1 MVTIRRI
8 MKWAIAALVCAVS
21 VFPLEAQNITK
32 PKIACP
38 NGLWVNS
45 YNGVLFFTRVDAE
58 MKNTVL
64 PISLQ
69 FYYNSSYKDRNYGYG
84 SGFSMGEEMRYTLSG
99 DSVSI
104 ERGDGRSDVYIKKN
118 QTYEAPTGVFDQ
130 LSQSGDG
137 QFVLTMKDGTIYR
150 FEDATHKRVTKIE
163 NRNGFVTTLRYESN
177 GLLSGI
183 SDEAGR
189 SVSLSY
195 TDGLLTKAIASFVKG
210 EISYQ
215 YDSRRRLTKVTDPMG
230 YTLSYGYDKQDQLTS
245 VTDPM
250 GNITEVGYTNQG
262 AVYRVKTAVSDKVI
276 RYEVANKRTVIIDY
290 TEPAAQFSY
299 YIWDEQGR
307 VIEKSGLCCGIQEKL
322 VYDTDDN
329 VIKRTDANG
338 NIRTYTY
345 DSNGNMLTATD
356 PEGHTETYTYE
367 SKFNQVASYRDK
379 NGNGYSFT
387 YDNVGNLTIISGP
400 EGFSNRYTYNAMGAP
415 LTITDANGNVTQNE
429 YDNQGLQI
437 SQTDAAGNTRRFTYD
452 GSGNMVSSTDARQF
466 VVQYTYNARNELIR
480 LTDALKGT
488 IEFSYDRNG
497 NVVRIKDA
505 KGRITANTYDA
516 LGNPLSMINPAGR
529 SITYTYN
536 RKSKP
541 IQIKDEAGNVTQY
554 DYDEHDRVIRM
565 VNAAN
570 EVTSFAYDTKG
581 NLLSMIL
588 PNGNS
593 ITYSYTANDLMN
605 ETTDA
610 LGVISTQA
618 YDANGN
624 VLTQTDG
631 EGRTVTYQYDGL
643 NRRVSSTDPS
653 GNIEYYTYDRN
664 SNQLSFTNRNGDKE
678 AYGYD
683 ALNRLI
689 EVTDALSNKTRYQ
702 YDGEGNLI
710 AATDAK
716 GNKTTYTYDA
726 LGQNTHITFANGTTL
741 EYAYDQ
747 MGNVIQQKKRD
758 GAKIKF
764 AYDALDQLVEKLYP
778 DGTTDKYGYNEIGQ
792 LISAVNKNATV
803 TLAYDKAG
811 RLTAETLN
819 SQVTAYSYDV
829 PNRKRILT
837 YPSGK
842 KVMQTMNVRDQIVE
856 IQEDGT
862 VVVNQTYNKAGQLAT
877 RAYNNG
883 ITTKYEYN
891 KNGWLSKIAD
901 GKILDFLMTYDK
913 TGNML
918 ARLDQLHPDRS
929 EMYGYDKIQQLTSFQ
944 RGEVKNGVITTPA
957 RTQIFRYDALGNRL
971 SVQEDGVTTT
981 YTANAQNEYTSIQG
995 GLNFTPQ
1002 YDQNG
1007 NMLNDDSHTYQYDYN
1022 NKLVQ
1027 VDAETASYAYD
1038 ALGRRIRKTT
1048 ADGTVLFYYAGD
1060 DVIEE
1065 QDRSK
1070 ALLATYL
1077 LGNGIDDMIKMNRK
1091 GNEYFYH
1098 TNHLG
1103 SVMGVTDRSSE
1114 VQERYEYD
1122 PFGKVSFYNGENVL
1136 LAKSGI
1142 GNEVLF
1148 TGRSYNAE
1156 TKNYDYRARTMNL
1169 SIGRFMQPDPML
1181 YVDGMNCLSYV
1192 GNNVVSLVDPMGEDF
1207 QETLKNANRIL
1218 NQEAARKA
1226 YSKTNESSSK
1236 RLSKGSSS
1244 SVYSLFKKPF
1254 GQNVKSNN
1262 PFNPNAISEIGQN
1275 VKPNSSNN
1283 PFNPNAISEIG
1294 EKISKQGT
1302 KQVEKKVTKQ
1312 VAKQVAKKNPA
1323 AALTEVVLVLGIGG
1337 ISAALIAN
1345 QYDAD
1350 FSDIYKDIV
1359 EGYVDDE
1366 YGFFFFFFPQKDCDK

>member
-1 MVTIRRI
+1 M
-8 MKWAIAALVCAVS
+8 
-21 VFPLEAQNITK
+21 
-32 PKIACP
+32 
-38 NGLWVNS
+38 
-45 YNGVLFFTRVDAE
+45 
-58 MKNTVL
+58 
-64 PISLQ
+64 
-69 FYYNSSYKDRNYGYG
+69 
-84 SGFSMGEEMRYTLSG
+84 
-99 DSVSI
+99 
-104 ERGDGRSDVYIKKN
+104 
-118 QTYEAPTGVFDQ
+118 
-130 LSQSGDG
+130 
-137 QFVLTMKDGTIYR
+137 
-150 FEDATHKRVTKIE
+150 
-163 NRNGFVTTLRYESN
+163 
-177 GLLSGI
+177 
-183 SDEAGR
+183 
-189 SVSLSY
+189 
-195 TDGLLTKAIASFVKG
+195 
-210 EISYQ
+210 
-215 YDSRRRLTKVTDPMG
+215 
-230 YTLSYGYDKQDQLTS
+230 
-245 VTDPM
+245 
-250 GNITEVGYTNQG
+250 
-262 AVYRVKTAVSDKVI
+262 
-276 RYEVANKRTVIIDY
+276 
-290 TEPAAQFSY
+290 
-299 YIWDEQGR
+299 
-307 VIEKSGLCCGIQEKL
+307 
-322 VYDTDDN
+322 
-329 VIKRTDANG
+329 
-338 NIRTYTY
+338 
-345 DSNGNMLTATD
+345 
-356 PEGHTETYTYE
+356 
-367 SKFNQVASYRDK
+367 
-379 NGNGYSFT
+379 
-387 YDNVGNLTIISGP
+387 
-400 EGFSNRYTYNAMGAP
+400 
-415 LTITDANGNVTQNE
+415 
-429 YDNQGLQI
+429 
-437 SQTDAAGNTRRFTYD
+437 
-452 GSGNMVSSTDARQF
+452 
-466 VVQYTYNARNELIR
+466 
-480 LTDALKGT
+480 
-488 IEFSYDRNG
+488 
-497 NVVRIKDA
+497 
-505 KGRITANTYDA
+505 
-516 LGNPLSMINPAGR
+516 
-529 SITYTYN
+529 
-536 RKSKP
+536 
-541 IQIKDEAGNVTQY
+541 
-554 DYDEHDRVIRM
+554 
-565 VNAAN
+565 
-570 EVTSFAYDTKG
+570 
-581 NLLSMIL
+581 
-588 PNGNS
+588 
-593 ITYSYTANDLMN
+593 
-605 ETTDA
+605 
-610 LGVISTQA
+610 
-618 YDANGN
+618 
-624 VLTQTDG
+624 TQTDG

-944 RGEVKNGVITTPA
+944 RGEVKNGIITTPA
-957 RTQIFRYDALGNRL
+957 RTQTFRYDALGNRL

-995 GLNFTPQ
+995 DLNFTPQ

-1022 NKLVQ
+1022 NKLVL

-1366 YGFFFFFFPQKDCDK
+1366 YGFLKDLFPQKDCDK

>member
-1 MVTIRRI
+1 M
-8 MKWAIAALVCAVS
+8 
-21 VFPLEAQNITK
+21 
-32 PKIACP
+32 
-38 NGLWVNS
+38 
-45 YNGVLFFTRVDAE
+45 
-58 MKNTVL
+58 
-64 PISLQ
+64 
-69 FYYNSSYKDRNYGYG
+69 
-84 SGFSMGEEMRYTLSG
+84 
-99 DSVSI
+99 
-104 ERGDGRSDVYIKKN
+104 
-118 QTYEAPTGVFDQ
+118 
-130 LSQSGDG
+130 
-137 QFVLTMKDGTIYR
+137 
-150 FEDATHKRVTKIE
+150 
-163 NRNGFVTTLRYESN
+163 
-177 GLLSGI
+177 
-183 SDEAGR
+183 
-189 SVSLSY
+189 
-195 TDGLLTKAIASFVKG
+195 
-210 EISYQ
+210 
-215 YDSRRRLTKVTDPMG
+215 
-230 YTLSYGYDKQDQLTS
+230 
-245 VTDPM
+245 
-250 GNITEVGYTNQG
+250 
-262 AVYRVKTAVSDKVI
+262 
-276 RYEVANKRTVIIDY
+276 
-290 TEPAAQFSY
+290 
-299 YIWDEQGR
+299 
-307 VIEKSGLCCGIQEKL
+307 
-322 VYDTDDN
+322 
-329 VIKRTDANG
+329 
-338 NIRTYTY
+338 
-345 DSNGNMLTATD
+345 
-356 PEGHTETYTYE
+356 
-367 SKFNQVASYRDK
+367 
-379 NGNGYSFT
+379 
-387 YDNVGNLTIISGP
+387 
-400 EGFSNRYTYNAMGAP
+400 
-415 LTITDANGNVTQNE
+415 
-429 YDNQGLQI
+429 
-437 SQTDAAGNTRRFTYD
+437 
-452 GSGNMVSSTDARQF
+452 
-466 VVQYTYNARNELIR
+466 
-480 LTDALKGT
+480 
-488 IEFSYDRNG
+488 
-497 NVVRIKDA
+497 
-505 KGRITANTYDA
+505 
-516 LGNPLSMINPAGR
+516 
-529 SITYTYN
+529 
-536 RKSKP
+536 
-541 IQIKDEAGNVTQY
+541 
-554 DYDEHDRVIRM
+554 
-565 VNAAN
+565 
-570 EVTSFAYDTKG
+570 
-581 NLLSMIL
+581 
-588 PNGNS
+588 
-593 ITYSYTANDLMN
+593 
-605 ETTDA
+605 
-610 LGVISTQA
+610 
-618 YDANGN
+618 
-624 VLTQTDG
+624 
-631 EGRTVTYQYDGL
+631 
-643 NRRVSSTDPS
+643 
-653 GNIEYYTYDRN
+653 
-664 SNQLSFTNRNGDKE
+664 
-678 AYGYD
+678 
-683 ALNRLI
+683 
-689 EVTDALSNKTRYQ
+689 
-702 YDGEGNLI
+702 
-710 AATDAK
+710 
-716 GNKTTYTYDA
+716 
-726 LGQNTHITFANGTTL
+726 
-741 EYAYDQ
+741 
-747 MGNVIQQKKRD
+747 
-758 GAKIKF
+758 
-764 AYDALDQLVEKLYP
+764 
-778 DGTTDKYGYNEIGQ
+778 
-792 LISAVNKNATV
+792 
-803 TLAYDKAG
+803 
-811 RLTAETLN
+811 
-819 SQVTAYSYDV
+819 
-829 PNRKRILT
+829 
-837 YPSGK
+837 
-842 KVMQTMNVRDQIVE
+842 
-856 IQEDGT
+856 
-862 VVVNQTYNKAGQLAT
+862 NQTYNKAGQLAT

-944 RGEVKNGVITTPA
+944 RGEVKNGIITTPA
-957 RTQIFRYDALGNRL
+957 RTQTFRYDALGNRL

-995 GLNFTPQ
+995 DLNFTPQ

-1022 NKLVQ
+1022 NKLVL

-1262 PFNPNAISEIGQN
+1262 PFNPNAISEIG
-1275 VKPNSSNN
+1275 
-1283 PFNPNAISEIG
+1283 

-1366 YGFFFFFFPQKDCDK
+1366 YGFLKDLFPQKDCDK

>member
-1 MVTIRRI
+1 
-8 MKWAIAALVCAVS
+8 
-21 VFPLEAQNITK
+21 
-32 PKIACP
+32 
-38 NGLWVNS
+38 
-45 YNGVLFFTRVDAE
+45 
-58 MKNTVL
+58 
-64 PISLQ
+64 
-69 FYYNSSYKDRNYGYG
+69 
-84 SGFSMGEEMRYTLSG
+84 
-99 DSVSI
+99 
-104 ERGDGRSDVYIKKN
+104 
-118 QTYEAPTGVFDQ
+118 
-130 LSQSGDG
+130 
-137 QFVLTMKDGTIYR
+137 
-150 FEDATHKRVTKIE
+150 
-163 NRNGFVTTLRYESN
+163 
-177 GLLSGI
+177 
-183 SDEAGR
+183 
-189 SVSLSY
+189 
-195 TDGLLTKAIASFVKG
+195 
-210 EISYQ
+210 
-215 YDSRRRLTKVTDPMG
+215 
-230 YTLSYGYDKQDQLTS
+230 
-245 VTDPM
+245 
-250 GNITEVGYTNQG
+250 
-262 AVYRVKTAVSDKVI
+262 
-276 RYEVANKRTVIIDY
+276 
-290 TEPAAQFSY
+290 
-299 YIWDEQGR
+299 
-307 VIEKSGLCCGIQEKL
+307 
-322 VYDTDDN
+322 
-329 VIKRTDANG
+329 
-338 NIRTYTY
+338 
-345 DSNGNMLTATD
+345 
-356 PEGHTETYTYE
+356 
-367 SKFNQVASYRDK
+367 
-379 NGNGYSFT
+379 
-387 YDNVGNLTIISGP
+387 
-400 EGFSNRYTYNAMGAP
+400 
-415 LTITDANGNVTQNE
+415 
-429 YDNQGLQI
+429 
-437 SQTDAAGNTRRFTYD
+437 
-452 GSGNMVSSTDARQF
+452 
-466 VVQYTYNARNELIR
+466 
-480 LTDALKGT
+480 
-488 IEFSYDRNG
+488 
-497 NVVRIKDA
+497 
-505 KGRITANTYDA
+505 
-516 LGNPLSMINPAGR
+516 
-529 SITYTYN
+529 
-536 RKSKP
+536 
-541 IQIKDEAGNVTQY
+541 
-554 DYDEHDRVIRM
+554 M

-944 RGEVKNGVITTPA
+944 RGEVKNGIITTPA
-957 RTQIFRYDALGNRL
+957 RTQTFRYDALGNRL

-995 GLNFTPQ
+995 DLNFTPQ

-1022 NKLVQ
+1022 NKLVL

-1366 YGFFFFFFPQKDCDK
+1366 YGFLKDLFPQKDCDK

>member
-1 MVTIRRI
+1 
-8 MKWAIAALVCAVS
+8 
-21 VFPLEAQNITK
+21 
-32 PKIACP
+32 
-38 NGLWVNS
+38 
-45 YNGVLFFTRVDAE
+45 
-58 MKNTVL
+58 
-64 PISLQ
+64 
-69 FYYNSSYKDRNYGYG
+69 
-84 SGFSMGEEMRYTLSG
+84 
-99 DSVSI
+99 
-104 ERGDGRSDVYIKKN
+104 
-118 QTYEAPTGVFDQ
+118 
-130 LSQSGDG
+130 
-137 QFVLTMKDGTIYR
+137 
-150 FEDATHKRVTKIE
+150 
-163 NRNGFVTTLRYESN
+163 
-177 GLLSGI
+177 
-183 SDEAGR
+183 
-189 SVSLSY
+189 
-195 TDGLLTKAIASFVKG
+195 
-210 EISYQ
+210 
-215 YDSRRRLTKVTDPMG
+215 
-230 YTLSYGYDKQDQLTS
+230 
-245 VTDPM
+245 
-250 GNITEVGYTNQG
+250 
-262 AVYRVKTAVSDKVI
+262 
-276 RYEVANKRTVIIDY
+276 
-290 TEPAAQFSY
+290 
-299 YIWDEQGR
+299 
-307 VIEKSGLCCGIQEKL
+307 
-322 VYDTDDN
+322 
-329 VIKRTDANG
+329 
-338 NIRTYTY
+338 
-345 DSNGNMLTATD
+345 
-356 PEGHTETYTYE
+356 
-367 SKFNQVASYRDK
+367 
-379 NGNGYSFT
+379 
-387 YDNVGNLTIISGP
+387 
-400 EGFSNRYTYNAMGAP
+400 
-415 LTITDANGNVTQNE
+415 
-429 YDNQGLQI
+429 
-437 SQTDAAGNTRRFTYD
+437 
-452 GSGNMVSSTDARQF
+452 
-466 VVQYTYNARNELIR
+466 
-480 LTDALKGT
+480 
-488 IEFSYDRNG
+488 
-497 NVVRIKDA
+497 
-505 KGRITANTYDA
+505 
-516 LGNPLSMINPAGR
+516 
-529 SITYTYN
+529 
-536 RKSKP
+536 
-541 IQIKDEAGNVTQY
+541 
-554 DYDEHDRVIRM
+554 
-565 VNAAN
+565 
-570 EVTSFAYDTKG
+570 
-581 NLLSMIL
+581 
-588 PNGNS
+588 
-593 ITYSYTANDLMN
+593 
-605 ETTDA
+605 
-610 LGVISTQA
+610 
-618 YDANGN
+618 
-624 VLTQTDG
+624 
-631 EGRTVTYQYDGL
+631 
-643 NRRVSSTDPS
+643 
-653 GNIEYYTYDRN
+653 
-664 SNQLSFTNRNGDKE
+664 
-678 AYGYD
+678 
-683 ALNRLI
+683 
-689 EVTDALSNKTRYQ
+689 
-702 YDGEGNLI
+702 
-710 AATDAK
+710 
-716 GNKTTYTYDA
+716 
-726 LGQNTHITFANGTTL
+726 
-741 EYAYDQ
+741 

-944 RGEVKNGVITTPA
+944 RGEVKNGIITTPA
-957 RTQIFRYDALGNRL
+957 RTQTFRYDALGNRL

-995 GLNFTPQ
+995 DLNFTPQ

-1022 NKLVQ
+1022 NKLVL

-1366 YGFFFFFFPQKDCDK
+1366 YGFLKDLFPQKDCDK

>member
-1 MVTIRRI
+1 
-8 MKWAIAALVCAVS
+8 MKLK
-21 VFPLEAQNITK
+21 E
-32 PKIACP
+32 
-38 NGLWVNS
+38 
-45 YNGVLFFTRVDAE
+45 
-58 MKNTVL
+58 
-64 PISLQ
+64 
-69 FYYNSSYKDRNYGYG
+69 
-84 SGFSMGEEMRYTLSG
+84 LS
-99 DSVSI
+99 
-104 ERGDGRSDVYIKKN
+104 
-118 QTYEAPTGVFDQ
+118 
-130 LSQSGDG
+130 
-137 QFVLTMKDGTIYR
+137 
-150 FEDATHKRVTKIE
+150 
-163 NRNGFVTTLRYESN
+163 
-177 GLLSGI
+177 
-183 SDEAGR
+183 
-189 SVSLSY
+189 
-195 TDGLLTKAIASFVKG
+195 
-210 EISYQ
+210 
-215 YDSRRRLTKVTDPMG
+215 
-230 YTLSYGYDKQDQLTS
+230 
-245 VTDPM
+245 
-250 GNITEVGYTNQG
+250 
-262 AVYRVKTAVSDKVI
+262 
-276 RYEVANKRTVIIDY
+276 
-290 TEPAAQFSY
+290 
-299 YIWDEQGR
+299 
-307 VIEKSGLCCGIQEKL
+307 
-322 VYDTDDN
+322 
-329 VIKRTDANG
+329 
-338 NIRTYTY
+338 
-345 DSNGNMLTATD
+345 
-356 PEGHTETYTYE
+356 
-367 SKFNQVASYRDK
+367 
-379 NGNGYSFT
+379 
-387 YDNVGNLTIISGP
+387 
-400 EGFSNRYTYNAMGAP
+400 
-415 LTITDANGNVTQNE
+415 
-429 YDNQGLQI
+429 
-437 SQTDAAGNTRRFTYD
+437 
-452 GSGNMVSSTDARQF
+452 
-466 VVQYTYNARNELIR
+466 
-480 LTDALKGT
+480 
-488 IEFSYDRNG
+488 
-497 NVVRIKDA
+497 
-505 KGRITANTYDA
+505 
-516 LGNPLSMINPAGR
+516 
-529 SITYTYN
+529 
-536 RKSKP
+536 
-541 IQIKDEAGNVTQY
+541 
-554 DYDEHDRVIRM
+554 
-565 VNAAN
+565 
-570 EVTSFAYDTKG
+570 
-581 NLLSMIL
+581 
-588 PNGNS
+588 
-593 ITYSYTANDLMN
+593 
-605 ETTDA
+605 
-610 LGVISTQA
+610 
-618 YDANGN
+618 
-624 VLTQTDG
+624 
-631 EGRTVTYQYDGL
+631 
-643 NRRVSSTDPS
+643 
-653 GNIEYYTYDRN
+653 
-664 SNQLSFTNRNGDKE
+664 
-678 AYGYD
+678 D

-944 RGEVKNGVITTPA
+944 RGEVKNGIITTPA
-957 RTQIFRYDALGNRL
+957 RTQTFRYDALGNRL

-995 GLNFTPQ
+995 DLNFTPQ

-1022 NKLVQ
+1022 NKLVL

-1366 YGFFFFFFPQKDCDK
+1366 YGFLKDLFPQKDCDK